1 MLLSALWLLPAIRL
15 VSTSATPTSD
25 AATTLDP
32 GLFSGGCTPE
42 KMTIRKEWRNMTK
55 VEQQSYLQGVN
66 CLMDL
71 PAQTGLEA
79 TTNRFSDL
87 QALHRALTNTP
98 VGDIIHSVG
107 QFLPWHRYFLHTYET
122 LLKEQ
127 CGYTGP
133 MAWWNEAYDTD
144 SGNMFRSEMWDA
156 DAFGGNGTEPD
167 GCVTDGAFAYYTEHI
182 GPQNQNTVFCMN
194 RSWGNFEAIMNTTG
208 AAVAHC
214 NTFDSYDEYFA
225 CIAATPHRGGHWA
238 VGGVMEDVK
247 TSPGDPLF
255 YLHHGYIDRLWYRWQ
270 MHDPA
275 NRLWDMGGPA
285 INESANV
292 EPASGWPQ
300 TTLNYTLTT
309 FNIMPDVT
317 VADVMNPVGG
327 YLCYNYEA

>member
-1 MLLSALWLLPAIRL
+1 MMLSTVWVLAAIGL
-15 VSTSATPTSD
+15 ASTSETPASD
-25 AATTLDP
+25 AVTSLDP

-42 KMTIRKEWRNMTK
+42 KMSIRKEWRNMTK
-55 VEQQSYLQGVN
+55 VEQKSYLKGVN

-87 QALHRALTNTP
+87 QALHRALTDTP
-98 VGDIIHSVG
+98 VGDIIHSV
-107 QFLPWHRYFLHTYET
+107 
-122 LLKEQ
+122 
-127 CGYTGP
+127 
-133 MAWWNEAYDTD
+133 AYDTD
-144 SGNMFRSEMWDA
+144 SGNLFRSEMWDA

-182 GPQNQNTVFCMN
+182 GPQEQNTVFCMN
-194 RSWGNFEAIMNTTG
+194 RSWGNYEAILNTTG

-275 NRLWDMGGPA
+275 KRLWDMGGPA

-309 FNIMPDVT
+309 FDIMPDVT